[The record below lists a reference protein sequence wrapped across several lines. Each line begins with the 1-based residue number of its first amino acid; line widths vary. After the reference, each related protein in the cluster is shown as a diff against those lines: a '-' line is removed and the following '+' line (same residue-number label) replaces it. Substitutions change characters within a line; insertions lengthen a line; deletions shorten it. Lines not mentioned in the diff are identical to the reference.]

1 MLYEH
6 RELEVNSKN
15 FKPLREFYIKAD
27 PDKKTKREFNGGEII
42 IDTSFKMFEHDNV
55 TQDGIIVYL
64 PEDINIG
71 DLKIQK
77 GDHVYTHHFLCMEDN
92 KIAVNGEVLFM
103 QHYKDIYC
111 VVRDGEITMTEKWN
125 FLEPAYES
133 EESIT
138 SPSGIMLKPKPE
150 RLPGQVIARHI
161 NKEMKAQG
169 VKEGDVLFID
179 EKSECEMVVEGE
191 NYFRVGDN
199 YILAI
204 K

>member
-92 KIAVNGEVLFM
+92 KIAVNGEVGGVNAAVYTAVPLT
-103 QHYKDIYC
+103 I
-111 VVRDGEITMTEKWN
+111 
-125 FLEPAYES
+125 
-133 EESIT
+133 
-138 SPSGIMLKPKPE
+138 LKS
-150 RLPGQVIARHI
+150 LI
-161 NKEMKAQG
+161 
-169 VKEGDVLFID
+169 
-179 EKSECEMVVEGE
+179 
-191 NYFRVGDN
+191 
-199 YILAI
+199 
-204 K
+204 